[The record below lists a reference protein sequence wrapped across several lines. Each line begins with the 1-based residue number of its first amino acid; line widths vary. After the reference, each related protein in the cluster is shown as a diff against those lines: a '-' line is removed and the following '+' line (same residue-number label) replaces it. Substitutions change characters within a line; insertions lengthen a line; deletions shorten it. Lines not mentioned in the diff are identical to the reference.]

1 MAAVE
6 DRHDNDPLWLFLL
19 YFFNFYFY
27 SFVCRCG
34 FLGFFSGSVFRA
46 APRGGVKQNL
56 VSCIRCCVVVED
68 RLCSVS
74 IVSRR
79 LSCHFC
85 FLLFFYFV
93 VLFLF
98 VFFFLSINFN
108 RNGVFLF
115 LDFSI
120 FLIMPSNNRHHQDD
134 AYLCFSRWMPGY

>member
-1 MAAVE
+1 M
-6 DRHDNDPLWLFLL
+6 
-19 YFFNFYFY
+19 
-27 SFVCRCG
+27 CRCG

-46 APRGGVKQNL
+46 APLGGVKQNL

-120 FLIMPSNNRHHQDD
+120 FQLPSTNLIKRDKVKARSVAGRRIIRSRHRPTFQIEHTVLLLV
-134 AYLCFSRWMPGY
+134 YRISTSSR